1 MIRSGSTILVLAPH
15 TDDGE
20 IGCGATLSKL
30 LDLNCKIYYL
40 AFCTCDSNL
49 PDGFPNGTLEA
60 ELREATKVLSIP
72 KENVIVKDF
81 QVRCLSYERQAVLDI
96 LVALNKEISPDV
108 VFAPTLEDLHQ
119 DHSTV
124 TQEAI
129 RAFKT
134 KTLLCYEMPWNNF
147 SFEIGINS
155 DKFPEISGERKFS
168 PMDRSLRRELKSA
181 FGNNNY
187 WFNTS
192 KFKNA
197 VEIKIKSKKEIIEF
211 LVPKEMVSTSSVRL
225 FVLWTTLPSIVL
237 IIIALI
243 FLKNQ
248 TRPLVKLAKAA
259 EKFGKGDYINDFIP
273 SGAQEIRKASY
284 EFDRMAKR
292 INRHLNQRAEMLSG
306 ISHDLRTPLTRL
318 KLQLAMLKQ
327 KEISEKMSKDIDE
340 MEKML
345 NDYLQFAKT
354 QTQESTEKIN
364 LNNLLRSI
372 SKGFESNKISLDE
385 DESKI
390 FLNGRP
396 SALKRSFENVIQNG
410 LTYGSNVKIKVQK
423 GNKRALVT
431 IEDDGPGIPED
442 QYKNVFKP
450 FFRLDKSRSLNQSGV
465 GLGLAIVEDIIN
477 SHGGNIQLG
486 KSKYGGLQVKISL
499 PF

>member
-1 MIRSGSTILVLAPH
+1 MFSGLNNFIKYIL
-15 TDDGE
+15 
-20 IGCGATLSKL
+20 
-30 LDLNCKIYYL
+30 
-40 AFCTCDSNL
+40 
-49 PDGFPNGTLEA
+49 
-60 ELREATKVLSIP
+60 P
-72 KENVIVKDF
+72 KRLFYRALIIV
-81 QVRCLSYERQAVLDI
+81 A
-96 LVALNKEISPDV
+96 
-108 VFAPTLEDLHQ
+108 APTIILQIIITIVFYDSVWIKANKNITRSLVNQ
-119 DHSTV
+119 L
-124 TQEAI
+124 
-129 RAFKT
+129 KT
-134 KTLLCYEMPWNNF
+134 IEEVYRNDNKNLDFFTDSYKNNF
-147 SFEIGINS
+147 NFEIGINQEI
-155 DKFPEISGERKFS
+155 FPSNSGERKFS
-168 PMDRSLRRELKSA
+168 PMDRSLRRELKSV

-197 VEIKIKSKKEIIEF
+197 VEIKIRSGNDVIEF

-248 TRPLVKLAKAA
+248 TKPLVKLAKAA
-259 EKFGKGDYINDFIP
+259 ERFGKGDYVNDFRA
-273 SGAQEIRKASY
+273 SGSQEIRKASF

-327 KEISEKMSKDIDE
+327 KEVSESMSKDIDE

-354 QTQESTEKIN
+354 QAQESTTKIN
-364 LNNLLRSI
+364 LNNLINLI
-372 SKGFESNKISLDE
+372 KKEFNNNKISYKDE
-385 DESKI
+385 GIPIELS
-390 FLNGRP
+390 GRP
-396 SALKRSFENVIQNG
+396 IALKRSFENIIQNG
-410 LTYGSNVKIKVQK
+410 LKYGDNVYIDVQK
-423 GNKRALVT
+423 GNKRALV
-431 IEDDGPGIPED
+431 IIDDDGPGIPDD

-486 KSKYGGLQVKISL
+486 RNKYNGLQVKISL

>member
-1 MIRSGSTILVLAPH
+1 MFSGLNKLIKYILPKRLFYRALIIVAAPTILLQLIITIVF
-15 TDDGE
+15 
-20 IGCGATLSKL
+20 
-30 LDLNCKIYYL
+30 Y
-40 AFCTCDSNL
+40 DSIWIKANK
-49 PDGFPNGTLEA
+49 NIT
-60 ELREATKVLSIP
+60 RS
-72 KENVIVKDF
+72 
-81 QVRCLSYERQAVLDI
+81 
-96 LVALNKEISPDV
+96 LVAQLKTI
-108 VFAPTLEDLHQ
+108 
-119 DHSTV
+119 
-124 TQEAI
+124 QEVYTNDKKNLD
-129 RAFKT
+129 FFTDSYK
-134 KTLLCYEMPWNNF
+134 NNF
-147 SFEIGINS
+147 NFEIGINQEI
-155 DKFPEISGERKFS
+155 FPSSSGERKFS

-197 VEIKIKSKKEIIEF
+197 VEIKIKSNKEVIEF
-211 LVPKEMVSTSSVRL
+211 LVPKNMVSTSSVRL
-225 FVLWTTLPSIVL
+225 FLLWTTLPSILL

-248 TRPLVKLAKAA
+248 TKPLVKLAKAA
-259 EKFGKGDYINDFIP
+259 ERFGKGDYVNDFRA
-273 SGAQEIRKASY
+273 SGSLEIRKAAF

-318 KLQLAMLKQ
+318 KLQLAMLSQ
-327 KEISEKMSKDIDE
+327 KNLSEKMSRDIDE

-354 QTQESTEKIN
+354 QVQESTSKLDLVAIFNSIKKQFNNEKLIIYSN
-364 LNNLLRSI
+364 DSV
-372 SKGFESNKISLDE
+372 KFE
-385 DESKI
+385 
-390 FLNGRP
+390 GRP
-396 SALKRSFENVIQNG
+396 IALKRSFSNVVQNG
-410 LTYGSNVKIKVQK
+410 LTYGNHVYVNVQK
-423 GNKRALVT
+423 RNARALIT

-465 GLGLAIVEDIIN
+465 GLGLAIVEDVIN

-486 KSKYGGLQVKISL
+486 KSKHNGLLVKIFL

>member
-1 MIRSGSTILVLAPH
+1 MFSGLNNFIKYILPKRLFYRALIIVAAPTIILQIIITIVFYDSIWIKANKNITRS
-15 TDDGE
+15 
-20 IGCGATLSKL
+20 
-30 LDLNCKIYYL
+30 
-40 AFCTCDSNL
+40 
-49 PDGFPNGTLEA
+49 
-60 ELREATKVLSIP
+60 
-72 KENVIVKDF
+72 
-81 QVRCLSYERQAVLDI
+81 
-96 LVALNKEISPDV
+96 LVAQL
-108 VFAPTLEDLHQ
+108 
-119 DHSTV
+119 
-124 TQEAI
+124 
-129 RAFKT
+129 KT
-134 KTLLCYEMPWNNF
+134 IEEVYQNDKKNLDFFTDSYKNNF
-147 SFEIGINS
+147 NFEIGINQEM
-155 DKFPEISGERKFS
+155 FPDNSGERRFS
-168 PMDRSLRRELKSA
+168 PMDRSLRRELKSI

-187 WFNTS
+187 WFSTS

-197 VEIKIKSKKEIIEF
+197 VEIKIRSGNDVIEF

-225 FVLWTTLPSIVL
+225 FVIWTTLPSIVL

-248 TRPLVKLAKAA
+248 TKPLVKLAKAA
-259 EKFGKGDYINDFIP
+259 EKFGKGDYVNDFRA
-273 SGAQEIRKASY
+273 SGSQEIRKAAF

-327 KEISEKMSKDIDE
+327 KEVSEKMSRDIDE

-354 QTQESTEKIN
+354 QSQESTSTIN
-364 LNNLLRSI
+364 LNELLVTI
-372 SKGFESNKISLDE
+372 KDDFESD
-385 DESKI
+385 KI
-390 FLNGRP
+390 FLNENNLSIKMKARP
-396 SALKRSFENVIQNG
+396 TALKRSFKNLIQNS
-410 LTYGSNVKIKVQK
+410 LTYGNKVDIHLQK
-423 GNKRALVT
+423 GNKIALVI

-486 KSKYGGLQVKISL
+486 KSKYNGLQVKISL

>member
-1 MIRSGSTILVLAPH
+1 MFSGLNNFIKYILPKRLFYRALIIVAAPTIILQIIITIVFYDSIWIKANKNITRS
-15 TDDGE
+15 
-20 IGCGATLSKL
+20 
-30 LDLNCKIYYL
+30 
-40 AFCTCDSNL
+40 
-49 PDGFPNGTLEA
+49 
-60 ELREATKVLSIP
+60 
-72 KENVIVKDF
+72 
-81 QVRCLSYERQAVLDI
+81 
-96 LVALNKEISPDV
+96 LVAQL
-108 VFAPTLEDLHQ
+108 
-119 DHSTV
+119 
-124 TQEAI
+124 
-129 RAFKT
+129 KT
-134 KTLLCYEMPWNNF
+134 IEEVYQNDKKNLDFFTDSYKNNF
-147 SFEIGINS
+147 NFEIGINQEM
-155 DKFPEISGERKFS
+155 FPDNSGERRFS
-168 PMDRSLRRELKSA
+168 PMDRSLRRELKSI

-187 WFNTS
+187 WFSTS

-197 VEIKIKSKKEIIEF
+197 VEIKIRSGNDVIEF

-225 FVLWTTLPSIVL
+225 FVIWTTLPSIVL

-248 TRPLVKLAKAA
+248 TKPLVKLAKAA
-259 EKFGKGDYINDFIP
+259 EKFGKGDYVNDFRA
-273 SGAQEIRKASY
+273 SGSQEIRKAAF

-318 KLQLAMLKQ
+318 KLQLALLKQ
-327 KEISEKMSKDIDE
+327 KEVSEKMSRDIDE

-354 QTQESTEKIN
+354 QSQESTTTIN
-364 LNNLLRSI
+364 LNELLVTI
-372 SKGFESNKISLDE
+372 KDDFESD
-385 DESKI
+385 KI
-390 FLNGRP
+390 FLNENNLSIKMKARP
-396 SALKRSFENVIQNG
+396 TALKRSFKNLIQNS
-410 LTYGSNVKIKVQK
+410 LTYGNKVDIHLQK
-423 GNKRALVT
+423 GNKIALVI

-486 KSKYGGLQVKISL
+486 KSKYNGLQVKISL